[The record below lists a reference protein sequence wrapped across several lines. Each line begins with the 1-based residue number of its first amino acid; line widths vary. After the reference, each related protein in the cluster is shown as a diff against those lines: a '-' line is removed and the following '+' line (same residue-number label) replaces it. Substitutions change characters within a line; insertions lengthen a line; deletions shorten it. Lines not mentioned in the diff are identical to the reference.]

1 MHIKEGI
8 FMKLRT
14 VLPMLAVATFALAA
28 CAPKVDYAK
37 FHELAVKA
45 AEKAK
50 EASFSKVVLDG
61 YEIDEDGKKQEF
73 DNITV
78 KFEKGA
84 YAASSITHL
93 DEVAVA
99 ILLQT
104 LVAENIPESDKVTY
118 YAGGSFKVVSEEDG
132 KKNTMEWN
140 DLGLLTSMNGD
151 DGKLTVKYSK

>member
-1 MHIKEGI
+1 
-8 FMKLRT
+8 MKLRT

-50 EASFSKVVLDG
+50 EASFSKVVVDG
-61 YEIDEDGKKQEF
+61 YMKDEDGNKETF
-73 DNITV
+73 DKITV

-84 YAASSITHL
+84 YAATSITHL

-99 ILLQT
+99 LILQGI
-104 LVAENIPESDKVTY
+104 VAQNVPEDKDGKTTY
-118 YAGGSFKVVSEEDG
+118 YAGSTFKVEAEEDG
-132 KKNTMEWN
+132 KKSVMEWN
-140 DLGLLTSMNGD
+140 DLGLVTSMTGD
-151 DGKLTVKYSK
+151 DSKLTVKYTK

>member
-1 MHIKEGI
+1 
-8 FMKLRT
+8 MKLRT

-61 YEIDEDGKKQEF
+61 YTKDEDGKKEEF
-73 DNITV
+73 DNITL
-78 KFEKGA
+78 KFEKGSYSA
-84 YAASSITHL
+84 TSLTHL

-99 ILLQT
+99 IMLQA
-104 LVAENIPESDKVTY
+104 LVAENIPEAEKDEKVTY
-118 YAGGSFKVVSEEDG
+118 YAGGSFKVEAEEDG
-132 KKNTMEWN
+132 KKSVMEWN
-140 DLGLLTSMNGD
+140 DLGLLTSMTGD
-151 DGKLTVKYSK
+151 DSKLTVKYSK